1 MKIFYFSQGYRT
13 TDPASLVKQQY
24 EENSKFNT
32 SPTKN
37 KSTDKE
43 ELLIPIE
50 ELQQRNV
57 NEFFNSAA
65 AVVKEDSATAVQDVN
80 IDAEVEEDTVH
91 IQDKVVDELN
101 EQVL

>member
-1 MKIFYFSQGYRT
+1 M
-13 TDPASLVKQQY
+13 KQQY
-24 EENSKFNT
+24 EENSKCNT

-43 ELLIPIE
+43 ELLVPIE